1 MFTFIYSCKK
11 ELLRVS
17 DKYRHFVYDFNNDM
31 IALNGFSFYRLSKIL
46 KMVFIGYASRKR
58 RKDSVKKPDP
68 RQIILETYILENLGV
83 C

>member
-1 MFTFIYSCKK
+1 
-11 ELLRVS
+11 
-17 DKYRHFVYDFNNDM
+17 M